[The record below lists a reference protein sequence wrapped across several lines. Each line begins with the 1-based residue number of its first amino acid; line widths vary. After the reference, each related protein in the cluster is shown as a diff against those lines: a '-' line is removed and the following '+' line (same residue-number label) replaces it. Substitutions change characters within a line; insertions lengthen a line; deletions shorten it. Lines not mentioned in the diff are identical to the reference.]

1 MKKNKYIL
9 LSICAVC
16 AALLLAFFVNILF
29 KIRTDSIFKAEWTAG
44 DALNYVAAM
53 TGAISTFVL
62 SLIAYK
68 QNEKLQQMEDNNY
81 IAANSCMILI
91 NQVQVKPKA
100 NIPVNYELHTE
111 QILQE
116 KDNEDACPSGY
127 SVEVRFK
134 KISDSLQATPS
145 MIYVSKCTL
154 FVGSETR
161 TLESDLW
168 LENVREGYTRT
179 AICESDIAFNCTL
192 LVAKSKQEKFEE
204 AIKTQNNKLTIEIEF
219 NIVTDKYVMTK
230 CKCRAYC
237 EYQNSSGVIIWK
249 SKEPM
254 VFFYGHELM
263 DRSQIKVL
271 GEV

>member
-1 MKKNKYIL
+1 MKKRKYIL
-9 LSICAVC
+9 LSLCAVC
-16 AALLLAFFVNILF
+16 VALLIAFLVNILF
-29 KIRTDSIFKAEWTAG
+29 KIKTDSILRAEWTAG

-53 TGAISTFVL
+53 TGAISTFIL

-81 IAANSCMILI
+81 IATNSCMILI
-91 NQVQVKPKA
+91 RQVQIKPKA
-100 NIPVNYELHTE
+100 NIPIDYKLHTE

-116 KDNEDACPSGY
+116 KDNEEEFPSGY
-127 SVEVRFK
+127 GVEVRFK
-134 KISDSLQATPS
+134 KINDSSQATPS
-145 MIYVSKCTL
+145 MIYISKCIL

-161 TLESDLW
+161 ALESNLW

-219 NIVTDKYVMTK
+219 NIITDKYVMTK

-237 EYQNSSGVIIWK
+237 EYQNSNGLIIWK
-249 SKEPM
+249 SKDLM
-254 VFFYGHELM
+254 VFFYGHELKS
-263 DRSQIKVL
+263 RRQIKLL
-271 GEV
+271 GGL